1 MIGVSSVRLSVQEIE
16 DFETVSDFD
25 VLMKSSH
32 GHNGPSGPERD
43 EFNNHKDYNQ
53 EKPSKLKQR

>member
-1 MIGVSSVRLSVQEIE
+1 MLCVHCLCLQELE
-16 DFETVSDFD
+16 DFETVSDFE

-32 GHNGPSGPERD
+32 GHSGPNGPERD